1 MVLWG
6 GRFEGGPA
14 EEMQAFS
21 ESLSVD
27 LEMVDEDIEASLAH
41 VTMLGEAGL
50 VPAAEVEVLR

>member
-6 GRFEGGPA
+6 GRFKGGPA

-27 LEMVDEDIEASLAH
+27 LEMVDEDIEA
-41 VTMLGEAGL
+41 
-50 VPAAEVEVLR
+50 